1 MVKSERIRARAK
13 EDMTCNIGTKLYR
26 DWCFK
31 HHKNVLNAFK
41 TAKKNQL
48 KKTAYYRNANENNTR
63 NASTV
68 VRHTKSLPRYCICK
82 YYKWE

>member
-41 TAKKNQL
+41 TAKKN
-48 KKTAYYRNANENNTR
+48 
-63 NASTV
+63 S
-68 VRHTKSLPRYCICK
+68 
-82 YYKWE
+82 